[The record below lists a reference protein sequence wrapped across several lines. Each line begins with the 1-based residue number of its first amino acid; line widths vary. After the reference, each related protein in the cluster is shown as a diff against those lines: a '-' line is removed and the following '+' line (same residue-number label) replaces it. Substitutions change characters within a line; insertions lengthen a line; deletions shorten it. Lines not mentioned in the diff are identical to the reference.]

1 MEREQEREEFQ
12 QEIQRLEEQLRQA
25 ARPRPRG
32 APDGDV
38 SWSHD
43 LLHSRDS
50 GSLWLLSFILKN
62 VFAFHVPG
70 NDSGRSGTSR
80 YVWSLPSPR
89 GYVAGVFCA
98 LAPVSGRFF
107 PAAICVG
114 PELSASP
121 A

>member
-80 YVWSLPSPR
+80 YVWSLPSPQ
-89 GYVAGVFCA
+89 GYVHPCPCIWPLFSCSHLCGAGTVCFSC
-98 LAPVSGRFF
+98 LRS
-107 PAAICVG
+107 
-114 PELSASP
+114 L
-121 A
+121 